1 MEDLD
6 DISKTIKKQY
16 REREISAERE
26 AQKIGIYELDEIVTL
41 SHTFNENIERMQT
54 FGPSVNLV
62 TLFDSISTIKA
73 LCDFSLLKYPELNT
87 QLRSIAKKTRKN
99 MNDLAKVT
107 TLEQAN
113 SSLLDYYNGISNL
126 NFFSQTMIEIGQEVN
141 KYYKQDAGSTSDKML
156 QLADDLK
163 LQAENMVNK
172 TKSVIGEIGQRLKA
186 AVSSFSSALVSFVK
200 NKIVP
205 DLQKAFKWLTEK
217 FDDFKLWFFKSLF
230 NFIAKLTELAATNDW
245 KVKDI
250 AVGMIKFGMSSIN
263 LVGLTIPIPTIT
275 EPPAWL
281 RFIPTP
287 AQSSSP
293 QYSQLNT

>member
-1 MEDLD
+1 
-6 DISKTIKKQY
+6 
-16 REREISAERE
+16 
-26 AQKIGIYELDEIVTL
+26 
-41 SHTFNENIERMQT
+41 MQT
-54 FGPSVNLV
+54 FGPSVNIV

-113 SSLLDYYNGISNL
+113 SALFDYYSGISNL

-172 TKSVIGEIGQRLKA
+172 TKSVIGEIGQRLKE
-186 AVSSFSSALVSFVK
+186 AVLSFSSALASFVK

-205 DLQKAFKWLTEK
+205 DLQKAFKWVTEK

-263 LVGLTIPIPTIT
+263 LLGLTIPIPTIT

-287 AQSSSP
+287 AQSSSL
-293 QYSQLNT
+293 QHSELNT